1 MDTPFLLR
9 LNVEKVNEQDA
20 NDSARD
26 SIEGVRVTLKH
37 RIRDIKYVIWYNS
50 ENFSLK
56 PFCIAMLYNG
66 RHLSDDESIS
76 EILGTSDIEEAKT
89 RSINLVIDYQLLRT
103 SNVRTRDPVEEL
115 FDIEI
120 ICNIQEGSDFSVK
133 LRESLK
139 CTVGFLKDTVVENFN
154 KKVDGSRPID
164 RRSVKIRYLG
174 TGRGSVI
181 VQEGKEDCNED
192 NAILSDVM
200 EIDVSPLI
208 PILFEAAILHAT
220 AHERN
225 DGFAYDPI
233 TASRT
238 IGRGRLHILLR
249 SNVPALSNG
258 NNIFEIN
265 SSTTLRE
272 FKQMIIERVDYNSVR
287 RTFYDQIRL
296 YTEESTNM
304 QDGELTEDNTK
315 VYELLGLHDM
325 SSSERTT
332 YTLKLIVTDDLSGTE
347 GGVFSRQFLRDLRS
361 SNRFQFLPTTHNDLR
376 NEQDG
381 IETHHQYSTNAHDE
395 RNISPFE
402 PTRVIMEEG
411 QEWHLSGETY
421 EIIDQETGVESSA
434 ANVPRS
440 RQLLVNQSD
449 LSTECFVISFK
460 IPETGDEKSVTLN
473 TSQCIVVDN
482 NPHHQPY
489 VLLSPSGSAK
499 IFNSFK
505 HADGRPIMQKVR
517 VLIDDNIS
525 TRNDN
530 ARGNQDAQML
540 HHRHDRAYI
549 ILASIAQGFRRLRE
563 GIGHINPER
572 AAAFFQAHRF
582 FWLRTV
588 IRYAFLIY
596 VFGLGDILLFFWKE
610 LVITLLLTGT
620 FYSVFVAGDRIASWI
635 ERTFEL
641 RREPHQPRR
650 LHENALGVIAKFLRF
665 VYRSTTGKLYY
676 TLDTFVSFGVH
687 RRRDY
692 EELAFIETEQDTWNY
707 RLEQLFVNICRDTTL
722 FFITSLPS
730 MKSRVVKATERWRS
744 TENEDLSRDI
754 ETLYHELVSGL
765 IRELSDRAK
774 QETSP
779 SKYLDSALGPVSM
792 RSVLDA
798 PSYSATSETMDSG
811 SMTSAMQKET
821 HYQHMLAFYLK
832 LHKIKS
838 NFSSFV
844 QNIEERQSTAR
855 DERAISTDSIETSS
869 Y

>member
-1 MDTPFLLR
+1 M
-9 LNVEKVNEQDA
+9 EKVNEQDA

-26 SIEGVRVTLKH
+26 SIEGIRVTLKH
-37 RIRDIKYVIWYNS
+37 KIRDIKYVIWYNS

-56 PFCIAMLYNG
+56 PFCITMLYNG

-76 EILGTSDIEEAKT
+76 EILGTSDIQEAKT
-89 RSINLVIDYQLLRT
+89 RSINMVIDYQLLKT
-103 SNVRTRDPVEEL
+103 LNVRTRDPVEEL

-120 ICNIQEGSDFSVK
+120 MCNIQEGSNFSVK

-139 CTVGFLKDTVVENFN
+139 CTVGFLKDTVAENLN
-154 KKVDGSRPID
+154 KRVDGSQPID
-164 RRSVKIRYLG
+164 RKSVKIRYLG
-174 TGRGSVI
+174 TDRGSVI
-181 VQEGKEDCNED
+181 VQKGEEDCDED
-192 NAILSDVM
+192 HAVLSDVM
-200 EIDVSPLI
+200 EIDVTPLI
-208 PILFEAAILHAT
+208 PMLFEAVILPAT
-220 AHERN
+220 GHERN
-225 DGFAYDPI
+225 EGFTYDPI

-238 IGRGRLHILLR
+238 VGRGRVHILLR

-265 SSTTLRE
+265 NSTTLRE

-296 YTEESTNM
+296 YTEESDNM

-315 VYELLGLHDM
+315 VYELLGLHET

-332 YTLKLIVTDDLSGTE
+332 YTMKLIVTDDLSGTE

-361 SNRFQFLPTTHNDLR
+361 SNRFQFLPTAHNDIR
-376 NEQDG
+376 NEQEG
-381 IETHHQYSTNAHDE
+381 NEVHHQFSTNAHDE

-411 QEWHLSGETY
+411 QEWQLSGETY
-421 EIIDQETGVESSA
+421 EIIDQETGTESSA
-434 ANVPRS
+434 ANVPRN

-460 IPETGDEKSVTLN
+460 IPETGEEKSVTLN

-482 NPHHQPY
+482 SPHHQPY
-489 VLLSPSGSAK
+489 VLLNPSGSAK
-499 IFNSFK
+499 IHSSFK

-517 VLIDDNIS
+517 VLIDDSIS

-530 ARGNQDAQML
+530 ARGNQDAEML
-540 HHRHDRAYI
+540 NHRHVRANI
-549 ILASIAQGFRRLRE
+549 NLASIAQGFRRLRE
-563 GIGHINPER
+563 GVGHMNPER

-610 LVITLLLTGT
+610 LVITFFLTGT
-620 FYSVFVAGDRIASWI
+620 FYSVFIAGDRIASWI

-641 RREPHQPRR
+641 RREPHRPRR
-650 LHENALGVIAKFLRF
+650 FHENALSVIATSLRF

-676 TLDTFVSFGVH
+676 TLETFVSFGVH
-687 RRRDY
+687 RRREY
-692 EELAFIETEQDTWNY
+692 EELAFIETKQDTWSY
-707 RLEQLFVNICRDTTL
+707 CLEQLFVNTCKDTTL
-722 FFITSLPS
+722 FFITSFPS

-744 TENEDLSRDI
+744 TENENLSRDI
-754 ETLYHELVSGL
+754 QTLYHELVSGL
-765 IRELSDRAK
+765 CRELSDRAT

-779 SKYLDSALGPVSM
+779 SKYLDFALGPVSM
-792 RSVLDA
+792 RLVLEA
-798 PSYSATSETMDSG
+798 PNYSTTSETADLG
-811 SMTSAMQKET
+811 SMTSAMQTEM
-821 HYQHMLAFYLK
+821 HYQHMLAFYLR
-832 LHKIKS
+832 LYKIKS
-838 NFSSFV
+838 NFRNFV
-844 QNIEERQSTAR
+844 QNIEERQSTAQ
-855 DERAISTDSIETSS
+855 DEQATRADSIETSS
-869 Y
+869 N